1 MENVWVADKVY
12 YGRCANSKY
21 SRRLY
26 QNSETAVMLVFQNH
40 PLGVE
45 PFSQVTTFF
54 CCDKFA

>member
-1 MENVWVADKVY
+1 MQNVWVADKVY

-26 QNSETAVMLVFQNH
+26 QNSETAVMLVFQTH

-54 CCDKFA
+54 C